1 MQRYLI
7 KFNHV
12 YLQEIIIN
20 DMLSKNQIKLIVSLQ
35 KKKFRDQHQ
44 LFVAEG
50 EKLVVDLLNAGMH
63 AAFLIHTPQWE
74 NSATTK
80 NIELEIIDSPAQIK
94 KISSL
99 KTPPQV
105 VAVFKIPDMRIS
117 PEAIKNSLSLLLDDI
132 QDPGN
137 MGTIIR
143 IADWFGISQIFCS
156 PNTVDVFNPK
166 VIQAT
171 MGAIARVNIIYT
183 PLSSLIEDYKDA
195 DFPVYGTFLDGE
207 NIYQSQLQNK
217 GFIVMGN
224 EGKGVSNAIA
234 EQVSNRLFIPNYPA
248 EQTTSESLNVAVA
261 TAVVCAEFRRR

>member
-1 MQRYLI
+1 
-7 KFNHV
+7 
-12 YLQEIIIN
+12 
-20 DMLSKNQIKLIVSLQ
+20 MLSKNQIKLIVSLQ
-35 KKKFRDQHQ
+35 KKKFRDKHQ

-50 EKLVVDLLNAGMH
+50 EKLVTDLLDAGMH
-63 AAFLIHTPQWE
+63 AAFLIHTPEWR
-74 NSATTK
+74 SAIS
-80 NIELEIIDSPAQIK
+80 NNNVDLEITDSPAQIK
-94 KISSL
+94 KISCL

-105 VAVFKIPDMRIS
+105 IAVFKIPNTRIS
-117 PEAIKNSLSLLLDDI
+117 PETVKNSLSLLLDDV

-137 MGTIIR
+137 LGTIIR

-156 PNTVDVFNPK
+156 PNTVDVYNPK

-183 PLSSLIEDYKDA
+183 PLLPLIEEYQHS

-224 EGKGVSNAIA
+224 EGKGVSDAIA
-234 EQVSNRLFIPNYPA
+234 RQVSHRLFIPNYPA
-248 EQTTSESLNVAVA
+248 GQATSESLNVAVA
-261 TAVVCAEFRRR
+261 AAVVCSEFRRR